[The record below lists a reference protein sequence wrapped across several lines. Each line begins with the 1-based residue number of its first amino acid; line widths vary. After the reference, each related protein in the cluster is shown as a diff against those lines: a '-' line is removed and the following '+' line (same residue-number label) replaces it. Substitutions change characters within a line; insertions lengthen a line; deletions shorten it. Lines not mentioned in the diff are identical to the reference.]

1 MADLLARLLPV
12 LFRSCG
18 ILLCALLLGGCVAL
32 QPYPETP
39 RVSLVSIQPLEMQ
52 MLEQRFALQL
62 RIMNPN
68 DVEIP
73 VAGLS
78 YALEINQREFA
89 YGVSQQAV
97 DIPPYGE
104 ALLQVEVV
112 SNLLNVMRQLQQMGE
127 SKGGGGLEYRLHG
140 KIGLAGLRSGLP
152 FDYAGKLLYR
162 DPDSDT
168 SAAPQGDSQ

>member
-1 MADLLARLLPV
+1 VAGVVVKLLPT
-12 LFRSCG
+12 LFRNYG
-18 ILLCALLLGGCVAL
+18 ILLCALLLCGCAGL
-32 QPYPETP
+32 RPYEETP

-73 VAGLS
+73 VSGLS

-97 DIPPYGE
+97 NIPPYGE

-112 SNLLNVMRQLQQMGE
+112 SNLLNVMRQLQQMGDAT
-127 SKGGGGLEYRLHG
+127 GDGGLQYRLHG
-140 KIGLAGLRSGLP
+140 KIGLAGLRSGMP

-162 DPDSDT
+162 DPDAP
-168 SAAPQGDSQ
+168 AAPGD

>member
-1 MADLLARLLPV
+1 VAVMVRVLPA
-12 LFRSCG
+12 LFRFCRIPG
-18 ILLCALLLGGCVAL
+18 ILLCALWLGGCAGL
-32 QPYPETP
+32 QPYAESP
-39 RVSLVSIQPLEMQ
+39 RVSLVSIKPLDMQ
-52 MLEQRFALQL
+52 MLEQRFVLEL

-68 DVEIP
+68 SVAIP

-112 SNLLNVMRQLQQMGE
+112 SNLLNVMRQLQQPADT
-127 SKGGGGLEYRLHG
+127 SRGLEYRLHG
-140 KIGLAGLRSGLP
+140 TIGLANRRQGLP
-152 FDYAGKLLYR
+152 FDYAGRLAYL
-162 DPDSDT
+162 DPDSP
-168 SAAPQGDSQ
+168 AAPGGNRR

>member
-1 MADLLARLLPV
+1 MAGVMPGLLPV
-12 LFRSCG
+12 LFRRCG
-18 ILLCALLLGGCVAL
+18 VLLCVAFLGGCAGL
-32 QPYPETP
+32 QPYSETP

-52 MLEQRFALQL
+52 MLEQRFTLQL

-112 SNLLNVMRQLQQMGE
+112 SNLLNVMRQLQQMGN
-127 SKGGGGLEYRLHG
+127 SKGDGGLEYRLHG
-140 KIGLAGLRSGLP
+140 KIGLAGLRRGLP
-152 FDYAGKLLYR
+152 FDYAGKLSYR
-162 DPDSDT
+162 DPDS
-168 SAAPQGDSQ
+168 AAPAAPEGD

>member
-1 MADLLARLLPV
+1 MVNVMKRLLPAQ
-12 LFRSCG
+12 LRGCS
-18 ILLCALLLGGCVAL
+18 ILLCALWLGGCAGL
-32 QPYPETP
+32 QSYPETP

-52 MLEQRFALQL
+52 MLEQRFMLQL

-73 VAGLS
+73 VEGLS

-97 DIPPYGE
+97 NIPPYGE

-112 SNLLNVMRQLQQMGE
+112 SNLLNVVRQLQQAGD
-127 SKGGGGLEYRLHG
+127 STGDGGLEYRLHG
-140 KIGLAGLRSGLP
+140 KIGLAGLRGRLP
-152 FDYAGKLLYR
+152 FEYSGKLR
-162 DPDSDT
+162 FREPDSDAP
-168 SAAPQGDSQ
+168 AATKSD

>member
-1 MADLLARLLPV
+1 MAGIVARLLPA
-12 LFRSCG
+12 LLRNCG
-18 ILLCALLLGGCVAL
+18 ILLCAWTLGGCAGL
-32 QPYPETP
+32 QPYEETP

-52 MLEQRFALQL
+52 MLEQRFELQL

-73 VAGLS
+73 VSGLS

-89 YGVSQQAV
+89 YGVSRQAV
-97 DIPPYGE
+97 NIPPYGE

-112 SNLLNVMRQLQQMGE
+112 SNLLNVMRQLQQMGDAT
-127 SKGGGGLEYRLHG
+127 GDGGLQYRLHG
-140 KIGLAGLRSGLP
+140 KIGLAGLRRGMP

-162 DPDSDT
+162 DPD
-168 SAAPQGDSQ
+168 APATPEGD

>member
-1 MADLLARLLPV
+1 VAGAVVRLLPR
-12 LFRSCG
+12 LLRNSG
-18 ILLCALLLGGCVAL
+18 ILLYALLLGGCAGL
-32 QPYPETP
+32 QPYEETP
-39 RVSLVSIQPLEMQ
+39 RVSLVSIQPLDMQ

-68 DVEIP
+68 EVEIP
-73 VAGLS
+73 VEGLS

-97 DIPPYGE
+97 SIPPYGE

-112 SNLLNVMRQLQQMGE
+112 SNLLNVMRQLQQM
-127 SKGGGGLEYRLHG
+127 SDSPQGGGLEYRLRG

-162 DPDSDT
+162 DPD
-168 SAAPQGDSQ
+168 APAVPEGDSQ